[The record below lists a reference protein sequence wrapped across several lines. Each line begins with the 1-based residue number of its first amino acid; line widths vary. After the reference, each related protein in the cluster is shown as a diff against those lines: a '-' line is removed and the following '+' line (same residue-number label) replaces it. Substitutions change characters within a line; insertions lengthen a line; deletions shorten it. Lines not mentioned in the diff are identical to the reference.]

1 MTAVERES
9 MYSRKEVRKALEAG
23 EFTRSL
29 GYPSEKEAVEI
40 VRNGNVTNILYCVD
54 DIWRFFDIYGQQI
67 PALHGKMTN
76 KHPTRAMMFDSE
88 GTI

>member
-1 MTAVERES
+1 
-9 MYSRKEVRKALEAG
+9 
-23 EFTRSL
+23 
-29 GYPSEKEAVEI
+29 
-40 VRNGNVTNILYCVD
+40 VD